1 MASVMVIFSAKAV
14 DIHQIILLVLPLYWR
29 GHWKLIIASPIVICT
44 WWLLWAEHHLMPRW
58 RILSI
63 VDCLYNIIDNSCVQI
78 YGIEVGLIMLL
89 SHVCENLIQNL
100 KTGKVDQ
107 TLSLS
112 GGGNN
117 LHCLPPNA
125 SNSGYRVRWWDCM
138 FLGCQY
144 LQVISASVSVP
155 LF

>member
-1 MASVMVIFSAKAV
+1 MASVMVIFSAKAA

-29 GHWKLIIASPIVICT
+29 GHWKLIIASLIVICT

-63 VDCLYNIIDNSCVQI
+63 VDCFYNNIDNSCVQI
-78 YGIEVGLIMLL
+78 YGTEASLIMLL
-89 SHVCENLIQNL
+89 SRVCENLIRNL

-112 GGGNN
+112 GGKTTCIAC
-117 LHCLPPNA
+117 HPTLPILVTVLDDGIVCFWDA
-125 SNSGYRVRWWDCM
+125 SIYR
-138 FLGCQY
+138 
-144 LQVISASVSVP
+144 
-155 LF
+155 